1 MTTLIILL
9 AVLTLILGLVEI
21 FLFPGFGIAGI
32 GALICA
38 FVDTALIYQEF
49 GWEWAM
55 STIVAG
61 VILLLILLKWVARS
75 KALDKMS
82 LHTSLHSTNATEA
95 QLNVKVGDTGTAMTR
110 LALVGNAQIN
120 GNVVEVKSAG
130 NFINPGTAIR
140 VTEVNEAAITVEA
153 IS

>member
-1 MTTLIILL
+1 
-9 AVLTLILGLVEI
+9 
-21 FLFPGFGIAGI
+21 
-32 GALICA
+32 
-38 FVDTALIYQEF
+38 
-49 GWEWAM
+49 
-55 STIVAG
+55 
-61 VILLLILLKWVARS
+61 

-82 LHTSLHSTNATEA
+82 LHTSLHSTNAKEA

>member
-38 FVDTALIYQEF
+38 FVDTALIYQES

-55 STIVAG
+55 FTIVAG

-95 QLNVKVGDTGTAMTR
+95 
-110 LALVGNAQIN
+110 
-120 GNVVEVKSAG
+120 
-130 NFINPGTAIR
+130 
-140 VTEVNEAAITVEA
+140 
-153 IS
+153 